1 VTLDHS
7 VRVAG
12 MIPALGQISA
22 RNDVRHHDG
31 TGPRPMVLLTTWR
44 RSLPTFLS
52 AATDLYTLG
61 SEYVDSI
68 LASGGIPVLLPQI
81 DPADVDSVLD
91 AVDAVVVCGGG
102 DVDPWSYGAPPQ
114 HVKDNAPAADAVEL
128 SVLVRAR
135 ARNLPAL
142 AICRGMQLLNVAYG
156 GDLQQE
162 ITATG
167 TPHPP
172 IPSDSRAV
180 TDLRHEIDID
190 EDSRLAAILGPGRRE
205 VNAIHHQ
212 ALGRVGEGLAVTARA
227 MDGIIEGIEPHDWPA
242 CIGVQ
247 WHPEKMAGADR
258 ELFDWLV
265 ARASRS
271 STSGSDS

>member
-1 VTLDHS
+1 VTLNHP
-7 VRVAG
+7 APEANT
-12 MIPALGQISA
+12 IPALGQVPA
-22 RNDVRHHDG
+22 RNDVGHQDG
-31 TGPRPMVLLTTWR
+31 RGRSPLVLMTMWR

-81 DPADVDSVLD
+81 DPADVGSVLD
-91 AVDAVVVCGGG
+91 AADAVVVCGGG
-102 DVDPWSYGAPPQ
+102 DVDPSSYGAQPK

-128 SVLVRAR
+128 AVLTNAR
-135 ARNLPAL
+135 SRKIPTL
-142 AICRGMQLLNVAYG
+142 AICRGMQLLNVVYG

-162 ITATG
+162 ITAAG
-167 TPHPP
+167 TPHLP
-172 IPSDSRAV
+172 IPADPSAV
-180 TDLRHEIDID
+180 MELRHEIDID
-190 EDSRLAAILGPGRRE
+190 EGSRLAAILGPGARE

-212 ALGRVGEGLAVTARA
+212 AIGRVGAGLAVTARA
-227 MDGIIEGIEPHDWPA
+227 MDGIIEAIEPHDWPA

-258 ELFDWLV
+258 EMFDWLV
-265 ARASRS
+265 ASALRS
-271 STSGSDS
+271 STRK